1 MDVSP
6 MSMQMMVPRSAEVAQ
21 TQSNMNQAINMQQ
34 DFQAIEQKADDKLKQ
49 SQVRGKENPEDGRI
63 KDDPDRQKKQ
73 GGYAGGG
80 RRKKAQQ
87 EQAEAETET
96 TRFASDPSRGHFL
109 DISG

>member
-6 MSMQMMVPRSAEVAQ
+6 MSLQMMVPRSAEVAQ

-34 DFQAIEQKADDKLKQ
+34 DFQALEQKADDKRKQ

-63 KDDPDRQKKQ
+63 KDDPDRRKKQ
-73 GGYAGGG
+73 GGYAGGSRHG
-80 RRKKAQQ
+80 RAKDDAQP
-87 EQAEAETET
+87 EPAMHLAT
-96 TRFASDPSRGHFL
+96 DPSRGHLL

>member
-6 MSMQMMVPRSAEVAQ
+6 MSMQLMVPRSAEVAQ
-21 TQSNMNQAINMQQ
+21 TQSSMNQAINMQQ

-73 GGYAGGG
+73 GGYAGGK
-80 RRKKAQQ
+80 RRGHTQ
-87 EQAEAETET
+87 EGTQAETNVP
-96 TRFASDPSRGHFL
+96 FASDPSRGHFL